1 MSYGTSILGLGSY
14 LPEDIYDNFYFEQ
27 YVETT
32 DEWIRT
38 RTGIRERRFVRDGM
52 ATSDIAT
59 LAAQE
64 ALKESNLKAD
74 EIDLIIVATAT
85 PDRLFP
91 STACTVQEKLRAK
104 KAAAFD
110 ISAGC
115 SGFIYAL
122 ACASQ
127 FMENGL
133 FQRVLVIG
141 AETLSKFI
149 DMKDRTTCVLMG
161 DGAGALVLER
171 TEGENQLLSF
181 YLGADGTGGQYLEL
195 PAGGSHLPASLETVE
210 KKLHYIKMEGSLVF
224 KWAVEKM
231 VLSGLEATRRAGLN
245 LKEIDWLLPHQANI
259 RIIQSVASRL
269 GFPMEKVLLSLET
282 IGNTSA
288 ASIPLTLSQ
297 SLREGKI
304 KDGDL
309 LLLLGF
315 GAGFTWG
322 GAVLRWSRGKN
333 ERE

>member
-1 MSYGTSILGLGSY
+1 MSYGASILGLGSF
-14 LPEDIYDNFYFEQ
+14 LPEDIYDNLYFQ
-27 YVETT
+27 HRVKTT
-32 DEWIRT
+32 DEWIRA
-38 RTGIRERRFVRDGM
+38 RTGIRERRFVQDGV
-52 ATSDIAT
+52 ATSDIAA
-59 LAAQE
+59 LASQE
-64 ALKESNLKAD
+64 ALKKSGLKAE

-85 PDRLFP
+85 PDRFFP
-91 STACTVQEKLRAK
+91 STACTVQEKIKAK
-104 KAAAFD
+104 NAAAFD

-127 FMENGL
+127 FIGNGL
-133 FQRVLVIG
+133 FRRVLVIG

-149 DMKDRTTCVLMG
+149 DMEDRATCVLMG
-161 DGAGALVLER
+161 DGAGAMVLGY
-171 TEGENQLLSF
+171 TEDESQFLSF
-181 YLGADGTGGQYLEL
+181 FLGSDGAGGRYLEL
-195 PAGGSHLPASLETVE
+195 PAGGSLLPASPETVE
-210 KKLHYIKMEGSLVF
+210 KKLHYIKMDGSLVF

-231 VLSGLEATRRAGLN
+231 TLSGLEATRRAGLEMG
-245 LKEIDWLLPHQANI
+245 EIDWLLPHQANI

-269 GFPMEKVLLSLET
+269 GFPKEKVLLSLER

-322 GAVLRWSRGKN
+322 GAVLRWSGGGN
-333 ERE
+333 